1 MAESADVS
9 THLSLRYLLDS
20 VPIMKYTNHFVCVC
34 EPLKERCG
42 KEDIFPTVHTLF
54 NKKQC
59 HVGKTV
65 QVHPLMEL
73 LVGRIF
79 SQQDFHLFI
88 PEPHRKL
95 VRKEQTSG
103 AMHSISPMSCSDS
116 SDGLTIVI
124 SLVDV

>member
-1 MAESADVS
+1 MAESTDVS

-34 EPLKERCG
+34 DPLKERCG
-42 KEDIFPTVHTLF
+42 REDVFPTVHTLF

-59 HVGKTV
+59 HVGKRV
-65 QVHPLMEL
+65 QVHPLMEQ

-79 SQQDFHLFI
+79 FQQSFHLFI
-88 PEPHRKL
+88 LELHRML

-103 AMHSISPMSCSDS
+103 AKHSVSPMSCSDS
-116 SDGLTIVI
+116 SDGLIIVI
-124 SLVDV
+124 WLVDV